1 MKKVVYILPIQPAGG
16 EKLKEKYEVVVLP
29 SDDRETVLSNIQ
41 DADAVV
47 LRLTRFGKEYMDAA
61 PNLKVIARNGVGVDT
76 VDVAY
81 ATKKGIPVVTT
92 GSANSLPVA
101 EHAFIS
107 ACAIYK
113 KFVHLDAE
121 VRKGNWKS
129 RDEKGALD
137 LHGKSVGLIGF
148 GKIGSAFAKMAIG
161 GFDMKVYVYD
171 PFISEETAAKNGVV
185 LVKDLDEL
193 CKTCDIFSVHTHL
206 TPETRG
212 MIGEHELSLMKPSA
226 VLVNCARGGIYDE
239 KALIKALREKRI
251 LGAAVDVFE
260 NEPLNADSAFLGLDN
275 VLLTPHSAAMTDD
288 CKKSCS
294 LTIAADIDAVLE
306 GRDPVNVANPDYKKF
321 Q

>member
-1 MKKVVYILPIQPAGG
+1 MKKIVYILPIQPSGG

-29 SDDRETVLSNIQ
+29 NDDRETILSNIK

-47 LRLTRFGKEYMDAA
+47 LRLTRFGKEYIDAA

-81 ATKKGIPVVTT
+81 ATEKGIPVVTT
-92 GSANSLPVA
+92 GSANSRPVA
-101 EHAFIS
+101 EHAFAS

-113 KFVHLDAE
+113 KFVHLDSE
-121 VRKGNWKS
+121 VRKGNWKA

-137 LHGKSVGLIGF
+137 LHGKSVGLVGF
-148 GKIGSAFAKMAIG
+148 GKIGSEFAKMAMG

-171 PFISEETAAKNGVV
+171 PFISEEFAAQCGVV
-185 LVKDLDEL
+185 LVKELDEL
-193 CKTCDIFSVHTHL
+193 CRTCDIFSVHTHL

-212 MIGEHELSLMKPSA
+212 MIGEHELSLMKPTA

-239 KALIKALREKRI
+239 KALAKALREKRI
-251 LGAAVDVFE
+251 LGAAIDVFE
-260 NEPLNADSAFLGLDN
+260 NEPLNADSEFLSLDN

-288 CKKSCS
+288 CKRSCS

-306 GRDPVNVANPDYKKF
+306 GREPVNVANKDYKKF